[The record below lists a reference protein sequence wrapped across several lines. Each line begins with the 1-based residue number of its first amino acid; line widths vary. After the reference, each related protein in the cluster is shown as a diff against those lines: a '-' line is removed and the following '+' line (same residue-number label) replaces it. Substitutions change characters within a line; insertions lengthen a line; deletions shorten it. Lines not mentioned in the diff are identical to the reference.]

1 MPVRGHTVG
10 MAIGSAKARGRVHAQ
25 RAANSTAVSA
35 AARAGFVAR
44 GVIYVLIGVLSFR
57 IALSDGGGKQADRG
71 GAIAEIAEK
80 PFGTVLLW
88 LLGVAL
94 AGMALWRL
102 SEAAFGQA
110 GPDGKKASKRAMAA
124 GRFVFYGFVSYSVLS
139 YAAGD
144 KGSGS
149 GSSDK
154 DSQDVTAKA
163 LDWPGGQWIVA
174 AAGIA
179 VAAAGVWIAVRAIR
193 HKFHKHLKM
202 FEMPEKTRKVIDFL
216 GMFGGAARG
225 IVFAVAGVF
234 AVVAAVQHKP
244 GKAKGMDDTLRSFT
258 ETPAGPWLLV
268 LIAVGLAAFGVFS
281 WANARWRKV

>member
-1 MPVRGHTVG
+1 MPLRGHTVG
-10 MAIGSAKARGRVHAQ
+10 MATGPMKARGWGHAR
-25 RAANSTAVSA
+25 RAADSTAVSA

-44 GVIYVLIGVLSFR
+44 GVIYVLIGVLSLR
-57 IALSDGGGKQADRG
+57 IAFSDGVGKQADRG

-88 LLGVAL
+88 LLGTAL

-154 DSQDVTAKA
+154 NSQDVTAKA
-163 LDWPGGQWIVA
+163 LDWPGGEWIVA

-179 VAAAGVWIAVRAIR
+179 MVAAGGWIAVRAIM
-193 HKFHKHLKM
+193 HKFHEHLKM
-202 FEMPEKTRKVIDFL
+202 FEMSKKARKAINFL
-216 GMFGGAARG
+216 GMFGGASRG

-234 AVVAAVQHKP
+234 AVAAAVQHEP

-258 ETPAGPWLLV
+258 ETPAGPWLLA
-268 LIAVGLAAFGVFS
+268 LIALGLAAFGAFS

>member
-1 MPVRGHTVG
+1 
-10 MAIGSAKARGRVHAQ
+10 MATGSAKARGRVHAQ

-44 GVIYVLIGVLSFR
+44 GVIYVLIGVLSLR

-71 GAIAEIAEK
+71 GAIAEIAEN

-88 LLGVAL
+88 LLGTAL

-149 GSSDK
+149 GSGSSDK
-154 DSQDVTAKA
+154 NSQDVTAKA

-174 AAGIA
+174 VAGIA

-202 FEMPEKTRKVIDFL
+202 FEMSEKTRKAIDFL

-234 AVVAAVQHKP
+234 AVAAAVQHKP